1 MATLTYDANEQ
12 VEGELNADEQESL
25 EVGEK
30 LAEQQ
35 EQLLAGKFKD
45 AEDLEKAYIEL
56 QGKLGKPKE
65 EEAEAESEE
74 KPEATEKSEEKSEE
88 IDTSLLDTLWDEA
101 GKGNYTDETLDKLS
115 QFDSRD
121 IAQMHLKYRSENPQ
135 QTQQE
140 LSDGDVKDLKG
151 IVGGDDGYQNM
162 MQWAGKN
169 LSDKEQQMYDAVME
183 KGDPLSA
190 FFAVQALQYRFNDAV
205 GVEGEMLTG
214 KAASNKGDV
223 FRSQAEVVRAMSDP
237 KYDKDPAYRQD
248 IYNKLERSNIN
259 F

>member
-1 MATLTYDANEQ
+1 
-12 VEGELNADEQESL
+12 
-25 EVGEK
+25 
-30 LAEQQ
+30 
-35 EQLLAGKFKD
+35 
-45 AEDLEKAYIEL
+45 
-56 QGKLGKPKE
+56 
-65 EEAEAESEE
+65 
-74 KPEATEKSEEKSEE
+74 
-88 IDTSLLDTLWDEA
+88 
-101 GKGNYTDETLDKLS
+101 
-115 QFDSRD
+115 
-121 IAQMHLKYRSENPQ
+121 
-135 QTQQE
+135 
-140 LSDGDVKDLKG
+140 
-151 IVGGDDGYQNM
+151 
-162 MQWAGKN
+162 
-169 LSDKEQQMYDAVME
+169 ME